1 MRDKKINLLTSPST
15 NAPTTRNT
23 SDRTEQ
29 QRQRRLQQ
37 QRTDDG
43 SAATN
48 SSVAIQSRN
57 LFAQKRKP
65 SSTHLGK

>member
-23 SDRTEQ
+23 SHRTE
-29 QRQRRLQQ
+29 QQ